1 MCTHTDSNIRQSW
14 IWISRFKVLPLPLLK
29 GHQKTS
35 NR

>member
-1 MCTHTDSNIRQSW
+1 MCTHTDSNLTTLW
-14 IWISRFKVLPLPLLK
+14 IWINGFKVLPLPLLK